1 MPSDDPLGVARL
13 MATALQILGEG
24 VDACPRTVPDHATPG
39 TTSPAMRRVMALA
52 ARIAPTDATVL
63 ITGESGVGKEQLARW
78 LHHASPRAARPFV
91 AVNCGAF
98 SEALLDSELFGHV
111 RGAFTGAQSDHR
123 GVFEEAQGGTLLLDE
138 VGDVPAPMQVKL
150 LRVLQEREIRR
161 VGDTK
166 PRPIDV
172 RLMAATHRDLEQE
185 VAHGRFRED
194 LYYRLNVIDLHIPP
208 LRDRPEDLR
217 TLADAF
223 LRHTATRVGRPSLAY
238 APATW
243 DRMLAYSWPGNIRQL
258 AHAIE
263 RACMIAAGPFVEIHD
278 LPPAVQCAL
287 GSSPPFVAHP
297 RRAWERARAEVVLAR
312 HNGHRRA
319 AARELGISA
328 STLYRLL
335 RKRP

>member
-1 MPSDDPLGVARL
+1 MPPDDPLDVARL
-13 MATALQILGEG
+13 MATALRILSEG
-24 VDACPRTVPDHATPG
+24 VDPSRPDLPETLG
-39 TTSPAMRRVMALA
+39 TTSRAMHRVMTLA
-52 ARIAPTDATVL
+52 ARIACTDATVL
-63 ITGESGVGKEQLARW
+63 ITGETGVGKEQLARR
-78 LHHASPRAARPFV
+78 LHHASRRAARPFV

-111 RGAFTGAQSDHR
+111 RGAFTGAHGDHR

-172 RLMAATHRDLEQE
+172 RLIAATHRDLEQE

-217 TLADAF
+217 MLANAF
-223 LRHTATRVGRPSLAY
+223 LKQTAARLGRPSLAY
-238 APATW
+238 APAAW

-263 RACMIAAGPFVEIHD
+263 RACAVAAGPFVEVHD
-278 LPPAVQCAL
+278 LPLTVQRAPA
-287 GSSPPFVAHP
+287 SSSTRS
-297 RRAWERARAEVVLAR
+297 RRARERALAEAAMAR
-312 HNGHRRA
+312 HHGHRPSV
-319 AARELGISA
+319 ARELGISV

-335 RKRP
+335 RDR